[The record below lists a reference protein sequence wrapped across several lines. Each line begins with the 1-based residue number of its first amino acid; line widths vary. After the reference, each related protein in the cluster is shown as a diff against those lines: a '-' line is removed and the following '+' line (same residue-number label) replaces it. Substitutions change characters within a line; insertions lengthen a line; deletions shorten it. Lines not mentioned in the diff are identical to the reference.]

1 MFKFPKELEGHYVSI
16 LVHGISTFEI
26 KVTSVTDDEV
36 IGTYSDG
43 EEVHIRQEAVLVYWP
58 DRAKALREKERSKK
72 SKEMWAK
79 KKLEKAQKWP
89 EYG

>member
-43 EEVHIRQEAVLVYWP
+43 EDVHIRQEAVLVYWP
-58 DRAKALREKERSKK
+58 DRAKALREKERSKR

-79 KKLEKAQKWP
+79 KKLENAQK
-89 EYG
+89 

>member
-79 KKLEKAQKWP
+79 KKLENAQK
-89 EYG
+89 